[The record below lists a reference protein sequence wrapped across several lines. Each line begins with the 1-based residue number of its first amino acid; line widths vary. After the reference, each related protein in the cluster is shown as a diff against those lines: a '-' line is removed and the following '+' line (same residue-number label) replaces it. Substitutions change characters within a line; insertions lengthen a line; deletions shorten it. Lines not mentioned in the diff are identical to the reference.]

1 MRSELDWIPNSS
13 DAIPATSSQERSP
26 TSDGTGAASP
36 ATTGDLGT
44 TLIKRGLLDSNTLA
58 NAQRVLQQSPGRSL
72 SKVLVDLGVDEHA
85 IMQVIAEQH
94 GITRMDIGGDDVD
107 TQLVERLGSEYCR
120 EHLVLPIRREKHR
133 MLVGTADPDSIFILD
148 EIKVRLGAHA
158 IRHVLIDAANIVK
171 VLDELA
177 HELHDD
183 YDVESILADVEADDV
198 ELHEQKSD
206 SDDDAQSSPVV
217 RYVNHIIQSA
227 VRDGAS
233 DIHIEP
239 DEKSLKVRFRIDGV
253 LYEVMSPPRSMHA
266 AITSRIKIMAQLD
279 IAERRLPQD
288 GRIRATVLSRPLD
301 LRVSTV
307 PTPHGEKTVM
317 RLLDNRSIDVPLD
330 ALGFQSDT
338 LETWKQEISRP
349 HGIILVT
356 GPTGSGKTTT
366 LYASI
371 QQMDI
376 KQLNVSTVE
385 DPVEYQ
391 LNDITQI
398 QVHERIGLT
407 FSGTLR
413 SLLRQDPDVIMIGEI
428 RDQETATIATQ
439 AALTGHLVLST
450 LHTNDA
456 PSSVTRLINI
466 GIEPFLVAGALNAVL
481 AQRLARRICSQCLE
495 VEPVSSDV
503 ADILSRYGHHA
514 ETLPVGKG
522 CRACRGTGYSG
533 RLGLYEFLRMNDTLR
548 DRVASS
554 PSVTEFTRLCREQ
567 GMKTLREEGIL
578 RVLDGSTS
586 VEEVLRVTD
595 DFGH

>member
-1 MRSELDWIPNSS
+1 MRSDLDWLPNPSPDDGAPPEHATAAHADAPS
-13 DAIPATSSQERSP
+13 DK
-26 TSDGTGAASP
+26 AAS
-36 ATTGDLGT
+36 DDIGT
-44 TLIKRGLLDSNTLA
+44 VLIDKGFIDRELLE
-58 NAQRVLQQSPGRSL
+58 NARRVLLQSPGRPL
-72 SKVLVDLGVDEHA
+72 HRIIVDLGGDPVLVMQTVAELHGLERMLVKVD
-85 IMQVIAEQH
+85 Q
-94 GITRMDIGGDDVD
+94 VD
-107 TQLVERLGSEYCR
+107 TKLVERLGSEYCR
-120 EHLVLPIRREKHR
+120 EHLVLPIRAEKHR
-133 MLVGTADPDSIFILD
+133 VLVGTAEPDAIFLLD
-148 EIKVRLGAHA
+148 EIKGRLGAHS
-158 IRHVLIDAANIVK
+158 IRHVLVDGSNIEK
-171 VLDELA
+171 VLDDLSHDL
-177 HELHDD
+177 HED
-183 YDVESILADVEADDV
+183 YDVEAILADVEADDI
-198 ELHEQKSD
+198 ELLEKND
-206 SDDDAQSSPVV
+206 EADDDTQSSPVV

-239 DEKSLKVRFRIDGV
+239 DEDVLKVRFRIDGV
-253 LYEVMSPPRSMHA
+253 LYEVMNPPPRMHA

-330 ALGFQSDT
+330 ALGFQQEMLKD
-338 LETWKQEISRP
+338 WKNEIGRP

-371 QQMDI
+371 QQMDL
-376 KQLNVSTVE
+376 KKLNVSTVE

-391 LNDITQI
+391 LNGITQI

-413 SLLRQDPDVIMIGEI
+413 SLLRQDPDVIMVGEI
-428 RDQETATIATQ
+428 RDQDTATIATQ

-481 AQRLARRICSQCLE
+481 AQRLARRICPQCMKS
-495 VEPVSSDV
+495 EPVTAECV
-503 ADILSRYGHHA
+503 EILTRYGHSA
-514 ETLPVGKG
+514 TELPKGHG
-522 CRACRGTGYSG
+522 CRACRGSGYTG
-533 RLGLYEFLRMNDTLR
+533 RLGLYEFLQINDTLR
-548 DRVASS
+548 DCVASS
-554 PSVTEFTRLCREQ
+554 PSVTQFTRLCRDEGMMSLRQQ
-567 GMKTLREEGIL
+567 GMR
-578 RVLDGSTS
+578 RVVDGSTS
-586 VEEVLRVTD
+586 IEEILRVTD
-595 DFGH
+595 DHFA

>member
-13 DAIPATSSQERSP
+13 DAAPATSRQGRSP
-26 TSDGTGAASP
+26 ISDEHGATPSGP
-36 ATTGDLGT
+36 AGDLGT
-44 TLIKRGLLDSNTLA
+44 TLIERGILDSNTLA

-85 IMQVIAEQH
+85 IMQVVAEQH
-94 GITRMDIGGDDVD
+94 GITRMDVGGDDVD

-158 IRHVLIDAANIVK
+158 IRHVLVDAANIVK
-171 VLDELA
+171 VLDELS

-198 ELHEQKSD
+198 ELHEQKDD

-330 ALGFQSDT
+330 ALGFQSST

-376 KQLNVSTVE
+376 RKLNVSTVE

-407 FSGTLR
+407 FSSTLR

-481 AQRLARRICSQCLE
+481 AQRLARRICSKCLE
-495 VEPVSSDV
+495 VAPVSSDV
-503 ADILSRYGHHA
+503 ADILSRYGRQA

-522 CRACRGTGYSG
+522 CRTCRGSGYSG

-548 DRVASS
+548 DCVASS
-554 PSVTEFTRLCREQ
+554 PSVTAFSRLCREQ

-595 DFGH
+595 DLGH

>member
-1 MRSELDWIPNSS
+1 MDSGDASGTLPMHSEELGRTLVERGVLD
-13 DAIPATSSQERSP
+13 
-26 TSDGTGAASP
+26 G
-36 ATTGDLGT
+36 
-44 TLIKRGLLDSNTLA
+44 NTLA
-58 NAQRVLQQSPGRSL
+58 NALRVLEQSPGQTL
-72 SKVLVDLGVDEHA
+72 SRILIDLGVDEHA
-85 IMQVIAEQH
+85 VMQAVAERH
-94 GITRMDIGGDDVD
+94 GIDRMVVATEDVD
-107 TQLVERLGSEYCR
+107 TVLVERLGSEYCR
-120 EHLVLPIRREKHR
+120 EHLVLPVRREKHR

-148 EIKVRLGAHA
+148 EIKVRLGAGA
-158 IRHVLIDAANIVK
+158 IRHVMVDAENITK
-171 VLDELA
+171 ILDDLS
-177 HELHDD
+177 HELHED
-183 YDVESILADVEADDV
+183 YDVESILADVEADEV
-198 ELHEQKSD
+198 ELHEQKEEQ
-206 SDDDAQSSPVV
+206 DDDTQSSPVV

-239 DEKSLKVRFRIDGV
+239 DENSLKVRFRIDGV
-253 LYEVMSPPRSMHA
+253 LYEVMNPPRGMHA
-266 AITSRIKIMAQLD
+266 AITSRIKIMSQLD

-301 LRVSTV
+301 LRVSSV
-307 PTPHGEKTVM
+307 PTPHGEKIVM

-330 ALGFQSDT
+330 ALGFQEST
-338 LETWKQEISRP
+338 LETWKQETSRP

-371 QQMDI
+371 QQMDL
-376 KQLNVSTVE
+376 KRLNVSTVE

-413 SLLRQDPDVIMIGEI
+413 SLLRQDPDVIMVGEI

-466 GIEPFLVAGALNAVL
+466 GIEPFLVSGALNAVL
-481 AQRLARRICSQCLE
+481 AQRLVRRICTKCTEDL
-495 VEPVSSDV
+495 PVTSEMN
-503 ADILSRYGHHA
+503 DILSRYGHTA
-514 ETLPVGKG
+514 ATLPAGKG
-522 CRACRGTGYSG
+522 CRACRGSGYNG

-548 DRVASS
+548 DCIASS
-554 PSVTEFTRLCREQ
+554 PSVTEFTRLCRDQ

-578 RVLDGSTS
+578 RVLDGSTT
-586 VEEVLRVTD
+586 VEEILRVTD
-595 DFGH
+595 DLGH